1 MADLFQALL
10 LIRDNDTSHR
20 NNNDESIPGIISLPA
35 LDTAA
40 AAGGGV
46 VPSSSV
52 GVRFSG
58 LSLTVSDIDR
68 LLRRLCGR
76 RCTDQVVSDHYHQ
89 HITLLTHPQSN
100 F

>member
-1 MADLFQALL
+1 MVADLFQALL

-20 NNNDESIPGIISLPA
+20 NNNDESIPGAMSLPA
-35 LDTAA
+35 LDTATA
-40 AAGGGV
+40 AATA

-89 HITLLTHPQSN
+89 YITFLTYPQSN